1 MSDIQPSNDYIIENI
16 DNILKDISKNYDEY
30 GLEEKKI
37 NIHDLALLLKK
48 SFILYEISITIN
60 SKRRSVLTYLKKT
73 HKGLLRYIKKT
84 TQFKIDRTNTD
95 IWILL

>member
-1 MSDIQPSNDYIIENI
+1 MTDIQPSNDYIIENI
-16 DNILKDISKNYDEY
+16 DNIIEDISKNYEEY

-48 SFILYEISITIN
+48 SFILYEITITIN
-60 SKRRSVLTYLKKT
+60 SKRRSVLTYLKKK
-73 HKGLLRYIKKT
+73 HKGLLSYVKKT
-84 TQFKIDRTNTD
+84 TEFKIDRSNTD

>member
-16 DNILKDISKNYDEY
+16 DNILEDICKNYEQY
-30 GLEEKKI
+30 GLEENKI

-48 SFILYEISITIN
+48 SFILYEIQITIN
-60 SKRRSVLTYLKKT
+60 SKRRSVLTYLKKR
-73 HKGLLRYIKKT
+73 HKGLLSYIKKR

-95 IWILL
+95 VWILL

>member
-1 MSDIQPSNDYIIENI
+1 MSDIQPSNEFIIENI
-16 DNILKDISKNYDEY
+16 DNILEDIYRNYEEY

-60 SKRRSVLTYLKKT
+60 SKRRSVLTYLKKNY
-73 HKGLLRYIKKT
+73 KGLLTYVEKT
-84 TQFKIDRTNTD
+84 TKFKIDRTGTD